1 MPEIAKFV
9 NNAAGIITPAI
20 AQKVLHQLPQWKL
33 EFTQIHAPKFPHLV
47 DQLEFLADAVE
58 DAVEGAY
65 KDLTYTAVA
74 QAVFALIYAHKK
86 MGIIPEGILELGRAD
101 DSSVVR
107 AVLIQNEKTFAI
119 YAGSHGVNWQKITSQ
134 P

>member
-9 NNAAGIITPAI
+9 NNGAASITPGVAE
-20 AQKVLHQLPQWKL
+20 KVLRQLPQWKL
-33 EFTQIHAPKFPHLV
+33 EFTQIHAPLFPHLV
-47 DQLEFLADAVE
+47 DQLEFLANAVE
-58 DAVEGAY
+58 DVVEGAY
-65 KDLTYTAVA
+65 KELPYTAVS

-86 MGIIPEGILELGRAD
+86 GGVIPDSVLSLGYAD

-107 AVLIQNEKTFAI
+107 AVLIQNERAFAI
-119 YAGSHGVNWQKITSQ
+119 YAGAQGVDWQHITSQ

>member
-9 NNAAGIITPAI
+9 NSASASITPAI

-58 DAVEGAY
+58 DTVEGAY

-107 AVLIQNEKTFAI
+107 AVLIQNEKSFAI
-119 YAGSHGVNWQKITSQ
+119 YAGSQGINWQKITSQ

>member
-9 NNAAGIITPAI
+9 NNAAGSITPAI

-58 DAVEGAY
+58 DAVGGAY

-107 AVLIQNEKTFAI
+107 AVLIQNEKAFAI
-119 YAGSHGVNWQKITSQ
+119 YAGAQSVNWQKITSQ

>member
-1 MPEIAKFV
+1 
-9 NNAAGIITPAI
+9 
-20 AQKVLHQLPQWKL
+20 
-33 EFTQIHAPKFPHLV
+33 V

-58 DAVEGAY
+58 DAVEGANR
-65 KDLTYTAVA
+65 DLTYTAVA

-86 MGIIPEGILELGRAD
+86 IGIIPEGILELGRAD

-119 YAGSHGVNWQKITSQ
+119 YAAAQGVNWQKITSQ